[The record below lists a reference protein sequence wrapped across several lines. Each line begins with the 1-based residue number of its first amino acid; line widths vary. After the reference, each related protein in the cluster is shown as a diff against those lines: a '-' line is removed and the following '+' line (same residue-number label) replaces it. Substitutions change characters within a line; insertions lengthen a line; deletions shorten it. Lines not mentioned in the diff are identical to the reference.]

1 MAKTAH
7 VWSTHLESQ
16 WTIPISNGREREGGN
31 LTSKRYSAI
40 GANERGGT
48 EKWRRRRRPD
58 DYSSGKATGNS
69 GRAQMTG
76 LVDLPASPSLP
87 PMRPLPG
94 RASDEFLLQYI
105 LTKLVL
111 CMHGGG
117 LREQVSAQG
126 VRDGFRANLVV
137 ITSLSLPMGA
147 VGWPP
152 SGCRPLKLSR
162 LAHGQRRA
170 LQRKHCEWHTFSGCL
185 PPSLSCGVGL

>member
-1 MAKTAH
+1 
-7 VWSTHLESQ
+7 
-16 WTIPISNGREREGGN
+16 
-31 LTSKRYSAI
+31 
-40 GANERGGT
+40 
-48 EKWRRRRRPD
+48 
-58 DYSSGKATGNS
+58 
-69 GRAQMTG
+69 MTG

-94 RASDEFLLQYI
+94 RASDEFPLQYI

-147 VGWPP
+147 VG
-152 SGCRPLKLSR
+152 
-162 LAHGQRRA
+162 LAA
-170 LQRKHCEWHTFSGCL
+170 V
-185 PPSLSCGVGL
+185 GVQTS

>member
-1 MAKTAH
+1 MMAKTAH

-48 EKWRRRRRPD
+48 EKLRRRRRPD

-76 LVDLPASPSLP
+76 LVDLPACLLLTSSDASAAWARFRRVPPSVHSHETRL
-87 PMRPLPG
+87 MHARRRGG
-94 RASDEFLLQYI
+94 R
-105 LTKLVL
+105 
-111 CMHGGG
+111 G
-117 LREQVSAQG
+117 LSEREGEQVSAQG

-152 SGCRPLKLSR
+152 SGCKPL
-162 LAHGQRRA
+162 
-170 LQRKHCEWHTFSGCL
+170 
-185 PPSLSCGVGL
+185 